1 MIHNVFNEDLLTQC
15 RELQLKEQ
23 YIELALLLNIINE
36 KEGYKVEKVQDH
48 RKQEQSM
55 QFLVYWKEYENEHD

>member
-23 YIELALLLNIINE
+23 YIEPTLLLNIINE
-36 KEGYKVEKVQDH
+36 KEGYKVEEVQNH
-48 RKQEQSM
+48 RKQGQSM
-55 QFLVYWKEYENEHD
+55 QFLVYWKEYENEHN

>member
-55 QFLVYWKEYENEHD
+55 QFLVYRKEYENEHD